1 MSFRTKA
8 TAAFALFSWAIACG
22 SSAPSGDGQAA
33 APTDPSSTA
42 PGSSGAAGSSGTSG
56 TPGSPAAT
64 GATSGGGAATD
75 AATGPV
81 ATDAGDAADGAPSAS
96 DPAVV
101 AGASCAAAVPA
112 NGARALALPAY
123 AGVCPALAAAPALT
137 TLTSS
142 GAQRQFLVYRPT
154 TVAPGETLP
163 VVFLWHWLGGSAD
176 AMAGKLEV
184 QAAVDARRFIGVLP
198 VAKGDALFRW
208 PFEASQPQ
216 ARVDEE
222 ARFFDDMLACVGAAL
237 PANKEC
243 VSSVGVSAG
252 ALWTGQLATLRSE
265 RLASMVVLSGG
276 IGGVVRGWS
285 TTPHRLPS
293 LVLWGG
299 PSDMY
304 PANVPIMNFETASHN
319 LISAL
324 SADSHDLVECTHN
337 CGHAVPPFDAPAA
350 GSGGLFFDPVWRFV
364 LDHPYWLPVSKSP
377 YTGKALPAAYP
388 AWCGQGAG
396 SATPRA
402 SAAACN

>member
-1 MSFRTKA
+1 MKYQTNA
-8 TAAFALFSWAIACG
+8 AAAFALFFWAIACG
-22 SSAPSGDGQAA
+22 TSAPSGDGEAA
-33 APTDPSSTA
+33 APTDPASGASGSSGSSA
-42 PGSSGAAGSSGTSG
+42 SSGSSGA
-56 TPGSPAAT
+56 T
-64 GATSGGGAATD
+64 GATGGGAPTGAAPIPGAAAD
-75 AATGPV
+75 AAPSG
-81 ATDAGDAADGAPSAS
+81 PSAS
-96 DPAVV
+96 DPAVI
-101 AGASCAAAVPA
+101 AGASCTAVVPA
-112 NGARALALPAY
+112 NGARALSLPAY
-123 AGVCPALAAAPALT
+123 AGTCPALAAAPALT
-137 TLTSS
+137 TLASS
-142 GAQRQFLVYRPT
+142 GAQRTFLVYRPT
-154 TVAPGETLP
+154 TIAPGETLP

-176 AMAGKLEV
+176 AMASKLEV

-208 PFEASQPQ
+208 PFEATQTQ

-237 PANKEC
+237 PVNKEC

-265 RLASMVVLSGG
+265 RLASMVSLSGG
-276 IGGVVRGWS
+276 VGGVVRGWS

-299 PSDMY
+299 SSDMY
-304 PANVPIMNFETASHN
+304 PANVPIMNFETASHK
-319 LISAL
+319 LISSLA
-324 SADSHDLVECTHN
+324 ADGHYLMECTHN

-364 LDHPYWLPVSKSP
+364 LDHPYWLPASKSP

-402 SAAACN
+402 SGAACN

>member
-1 MSFRTKA
+1 MRSRTGPA
-8 TAAFALFSWAIACG
+8 AAFAVFSWAIACG
-22 SSAPSGDGQAA
+22 TATTDGGGQSSAPI
-33 APTDPSSTA
+33 DPSAPATQPGGPGPSGST
-42 PGSSGAAGSSGTSG
+42 GGGSSGT
-56 TPGSPAAT
+56 
-64 GATSGGGAATD
+64 TSGGADTGD
-75 AATGPV
+75 AATGPGSP
-81 ATDAGDAADGAPSAS
+81 DAAEAADGASSAT
-96 DPAVV
+96 DPAVI

-112 NGARALALPAY
+112 NGARALSLPAY
-123 AGVCPALAAAPALT
+123 GGACPALAVAPAVT

-142 GAQRQFLVYRPT
+142 GAARTFLVYRPT
-154 TVAPGETLP
+154 TIAPGETLP
-163 VVFLWHWLGGSAD
+163 VVFLWHWLGGNAD
-176 AMAGKLEV
+176 AMASKLEV

-208 PFEASQPQ
+208 PFEASQTQ

-237 PANKEC
+237 PVNKEC

-265 RLASMVVLSGG
+265 RLASMVILSGG
-276 IGGVVRGWS
+276 VGGVVRGWS

-304 PANVPIMNFETASHN
+304 PANVPIMNFETASHS
-319 LISAL
+319 LISSL
-324 SADSHDLVECTHN
+324 GTDGHYLLECTHN

-364 LDHPYWLPVSKSP
+364 LDHPYWLPAAKSP
-377 YTGKALPAAYP
+377 YTAKALPVAYP
-388 AWCGQGAG
+388 SWCGQGAG
-396 SATPRA
+396 SAVPRPNG
-402 SAAACN
+402 SACN

>member
-1 MSFRTKA
+1 MSYRCGGA
-8 TAAFALFSWAIACG
+8 AAFAVFSWAIACG
-22 SSAPSGDGQAA
+22 TSATSDGAASS
-33 APTDPSSTA
+33 APTDPAAASTGQPGA
-42 PGSSGAAGSSGTSG
+42 PSSSGSTG
-56 TPGSPAAT
+56 TPGAST
-64 GATSGGGAATD
+64 GGGDLGD
-75 AATGPV
+75 AATGPG
-81 ATDAGDAADGAPSAS
+81 AADAADAAS
-96 DPAVV
+96 PANDPAVV
-101 AGASCAAAVPA
+101 ASASCAAPVPA
-112 NGARALALPAY
+112 NGARALSLPAY
-123 AGVCPALAAAPALT
+123 AGACPALAVAPAVT

-142 GAQRQFLVYRPT
+142 GAARTFIVVRPT
-154 TVAPGETLP
+154 TIAPGETLP

-176 AMAGKLEV
+176 AMASKLEV

-208 PFEASQPQ
+208 PFEATQTQ

-237 PANKEC
+237 PVNKEC

-265 RLASMVVLSGG
+265 HLASMVILSGG
-276 IGGVVRGWS
+276 VGGVVRGWS

-304 PANVPIMNFETASHN
+304 PANVPIMNFETASHS
-319 LISAL
+319 LISSL
-324 SADSHDLVECTHN
+324 STDGHYLMECTHN

-350 GSGGLFFDPVWRFV
+350 GSGGLLFDPVWRFV
-364 LDHPYWLPVSKSP
+364 LDHPYWLPASKSP

-388 AWCGQGAG
+388 SWCGQGAG
-396 SATPRA
+396 SAVPRPNG
-402 SAAACN
+402 SACN

>member
-1 MSFRTKA
+1 MGYRSRA

-22 SSAPSGDGQAA
+22 SAAPSGGAEAA
-33 APTDPSSTA
+33 SPADPSATPGGA
-42 PGSSGAAGSSGTSG
+42 PGGSASPESSGPTAA
-56 TPGSPAAT
+56 PAAT
-64 GATSGGGAATD
+64 SDGSDPTD
-75 AATGPV
+75 AVTSA
-81 ATDAGDAADGAPSAS
+81 DAAAHAAPSAS
-96 DPAVV
+96 DPAVI
-101 AGASCAAAVPA
+101 AGASCSALAPA
-112 NGARALALPAY
+112 DGARALSLPAY
-123 AGVCPALAAAPALT
+123 AGACPALADAPALT

-142 GAQRQFLVYRPT
+142 GAPRSFLVYRPT
-154 TVAPGETLP
+154 SIAPGETLP

-176 AMAGKLEV
+176 AMASKLEV

-198 VAKGDALFRW
+198 VAKGDAPFRW
-208 PFEASQPQ
+208 PFEATQTQ
-216 ARVDEE
+216 ARVEEE
-222 ARFFDDMLACVGAAL
+222 ALFFDDMLACVGAAL
-237 PANKEC
+237 PVNKEC

-252 ALWTGQLATLRSE
+252 ALWTAQLATLRSE
-265 RLASMVVLSGG
+265 RLASMVSLSGG
-276 IGGVVRGWS
+276 VGGVVRGWS

-304 PANVPIMNFETASHN
+304 PANVPIMNFETASHK
-319 LISAL
+319 LISSLAG
-324 SADSHDLVECTHN
+324 DGHYLVECTHN

-364 LDHPYWLPVSKSP
+364 LDHPYWLPASKSP

-402 SAAACN
+402 SGAACN